1 MTNSKPVLSAAAV
14 IGVIISVSAASA
26 ADLGAVP
33 YAKAPPLVAIDPVIS
48 WAGFYAGL
56 NAGGVWAHSDI
67 TDINGYAAAALPATV
82 TSINTNGFLAG
93 GQAGYNWQASNFL
106 FGLEADGGYMDLG
119 GTTPLTGTASGT
131 RVGLRSG
138 AYIDFTGR
146 LGITYDRALFYVKGG
161 YALLDDASSFSTVTG
176 SFSSLTRHSTD
187 SGYTIGAGAEYKF
200 APNWSAK
207 VEYLHYDFGNVLGYT
222 VFSAGGAPFLF
233 NQNLRID
240 TVKAGLNYSFGS
252 PILARY

>member
-1 MTNSKPVLSAAAV
+1 MTSSKPVLSAAAA
-14 IGVIISVSAASA
+14 IGAIISVSAASA
-26 ADLGAVP
+26 ADFGAVP
-33 YAKAPPLVAIDPVIS
+33 YAKAPPLVAVNPVIS

-67 TDINGYAAAALPATV
+67 TDINGYAAAAPPATV

-93 GQAGYNWQASNFL
+93 GQAGYNWQASSFL

-240 TVKAGLNYSFGS
+240 TVKAGVNYSFGS